1 MACCPRACNSPCS
14 CIRVLTTSS
23 GFVKNP
29 APQAARPPIKN
40 SISASR
46 DVRLI
51 YIPPAS
57 FPNEK
62 KIKSIYPNKN
72 HSQNATL
79 KHPYDFIIISNLL
92 CFKNILANLEWIK
105 AINTSSFTK
114 LLRQNFSMKQFNTLR
129 CFQLSIK
136 LNIVITKINEPTQ
149 ELSLLSW
156 GKYPDPDWFLSI
168 GRVDLLILE
177 MVDWLIG

>member
-40 SISASR
+40 SISASG

-57 FPNEK
+57 FPNK
-62 KIKSIYPNKN
+62 KKSN
-72 HSQNATL
+72 Q
-79 KHPYDFIIISNLL
+79 IIA
-92 CFKNILANLEWIK
+92 KK
-105 AINTSSFTK
+105 SFTK
-114 LLRQNFSMKQFNTLR
+114 RDLKTSQFR
-129 CFQLSIK
+129 IYS
-136 LNIVITKINEPTQ
+136 V
-149 ELSLLSW
+149 
-156 GKYPDPDWFLSI
+156 
-168 GRVDLLILE
+168 
-177 MVDWLIG
+177 